1 MSKSKKLK
9 WWLVF
14 CVFIFSHFQ
23 KMIIKRTRERSTCLE
38 PICKVTLKCWKMVC
52 GRTKQLYASLF
63 KLPTIFIKIPGKIAS
78 CLFAPCSLESDGE
91 VCQYFSFDGTII
103 WWVCNLKEDKFF
115 PNLGIGFMLKV
126 RWPALSFSKR
136 FFLFNILRISYI
148 NNPYLL
154 RLIAFDQLLIL
165 KIEKF
170 YYPLNYFFNFDF
182 PIKPKQNEKNYDL
195 FMNDERKLWHL
206 NFERNWPHIWQHP
219 SFISEKNSMS
229 YWYWFDSLFFWQ
241 W

>member
-1 MSKSKKLK
+1 MKHDTVCFFCVIILCMSKSKKLK
-9 WWLVF
+9 WWLLVL
-14 CVFIFSHFQ
+14 FSHFQ

-126 RWPALSFSKR
+126 RWPALSFSKKV
-136 FFLFNILRISYI
+136 F
-148 NNPYLL
+148 
-154 RLIAFDQLLIL
+154 AF
-165 KIEKF
+165 KHF
-170 YYPLNYFFNFDF
+170 
-182 PIKPKQNEKNYDL
+182 KNL
-195 FMNDERKLWHL
+195 V
-206 NFERNWPHIWQHP
+206 
-219 SFISEKNSMS
+219 S
-229 YWYWFDSLFFWQ
+229 
-241 W
+241 

>member
-1 MSKSKKLK
+1 MKHDTVCFFCVIILCMSKSKKLK
-9 WWLVF
+9 WWLLVF

-126 RWPALSFSKR
+126 RWPALSFS
-136 FFLFNILRISYI
+136 F
-148 NNPYLL
+148 
-154 RLIAFDQLLIL
+154 QH
-165 KIEKF
+165 
-170 YYPLNYFFNFDF
+170 
-182 PIKPKQNEKNYDL
+182 
-195 FMNDERKLWHL
+195 FMNLVH
-206 NFERNWPHIWQHP
+206 
-219 SFISEKNSMS
+219 
-229 YWYWFDSLFFWQ
+229 
-241 W
+241 

>member
-1 MSKSKKLK
+1 
-9 WWLVF
+9 
-14 CVFIFSHFQ
+14 
-23 KMIIKRTRERSTCLE
+23 
-38 PICKVTLKCWKMVC
+38 MVC

-136 FFLFNILRISYI
+136 FLLFNILRISYI

-170 YYPLNYFFNFDF
+170 YCPLNYFFNFDF

-195 FMNDERKLWHL
+195 FMNDERKLLTSQFRKKLATHL
-206 NFERNWPHIWQHP
+206 TTSKFHIR
-219 SFISEKNSMS
+219 EKFNELLILI
-229 YWYWFDSLFFWQ
+229 W
-241 W
+241 

>member
-136 FFLFNILRISYI
+136 FLLFNILRIAYAYI

-154 RLIAFDQLLIL
+154 RLIAFD
-165 KIEKF
+165 
-170 YYPLNYFFNFDF
+170 
-182 PIKPKQNEKNYDL
+182 
-195 FMNDERKLWHL
+195 
-206 NFERNWPHIWQHP
+206 
-219 SFISEKNSMS
+219 
-229 YWYWFDSLFFWQ
+229 
-241 W
+241 